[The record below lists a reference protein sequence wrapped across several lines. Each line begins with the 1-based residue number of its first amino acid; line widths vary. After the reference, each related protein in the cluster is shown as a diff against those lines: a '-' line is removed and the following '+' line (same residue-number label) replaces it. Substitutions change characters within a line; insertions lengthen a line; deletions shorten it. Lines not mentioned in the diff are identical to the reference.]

1 MNPSRPNPPRRPLIS
16 TWAVVLL
23 VMAAGLWWHFQ
34 KADRV
39 TPYPDAQPKAI
50 AARGDLAADERN
62 TIDLFQLAAPAVV
75 YITSIE
81 VRRSLFS
88 LNVYEIP
95 QGTGSGF
102 VWDNDGHIVTN
113 FHVIGGASRVEVT
126 LADRSTWEGVLVG
139 AAPDKDLAVLR
150 IKAPAAQLKP
160 ILVGESANL
169 QVGQKVFAIGNP
181 FGLDQTITSG
191 IASALGREI
200 KTENG
205 RTIQG
210 VIQTDAAINPGNSGG
225 PLLDSAGRLIGVNTA
240 IFSPSGASS
249 GIGFAVPVASVNQ
262 VVPEL
267 IKHGR
272 LIRPGIGI
280 SVANESIIQ
289 RLGLAGV
296 LIMEVQPG
304 GAAAKA
310 GLRGTRR
317 LPAGVV
323 LGDIIESV
331 DGLPVASLDDML
343 NIFDRHKVLDEVE
356 LGIRRDEQR
365 QSIRVTLQEVG

>member
-191 IASALGREI
+191 IVSALGREI

-249 GIGFAVPVASVNQ
+249 GIG
-262 VVPEL
+262 
-267 IKHGR
+267 
-272 LIRPGIGI
+272 
-280 SVANESIIQ
+280 
-289 RLGLAGV
+289 
-296 LIMEVQPG
+296 
-304 GAAAKA
+304 
-310 GLRGTRR
+310 
-317 LPAGVV
+317 
-323 LGDIIESV
+323 
-331 DGLPVASLDDML
+331 
-343 NIFDRHKVLDEVE
+343 
-356 LGIRRDEQR
+356 
-365 QSIRVTLQEVG
+365 

>member
-1 MNPSRPNPPRRPLIS
+1 MRPYRQNPSRRPIIS
-16 TWAVVLL
+16 TWAVLLL
-23 VMAAGLWWHFQ
+23 VIVGLWWYAKQ
-34 KADRV
+34 TDRI
-39 TPYPDAQPKAI
+39 THNPDAQPKVV
-50 AARGDLAADERN
+50 AARGDFAADEQN
-62 TIDLFQLAAPAVV
+62 TIELFQLAAPAVV

-102 VWDNDGHIVTN
+102 VWDQDGHIVTN

-150 IKAPAAQLKP
+150 IKAPSAQLKP
-160 ILVGESANL
+160 ILVGESTNL

-191 IASALGREI
+191 IVSALGREI
-200 KTENG
+200 KADTG

-240 IFSPSGASS
+240 IYSPSGGSS

-272 LIRPGIGI
+272 LIRLGIGI
-280 SVANESIIQ
+280 SVANERITQ
-289 RLGLAGV
+289 RLGVAGV
-296 LIMEVQPG
+296 LILEVQPG
-304 GAAAKA
+304 SAAAKA

-317 LPAGVV
+317 QPGGVL

-331 DGLPVASLDDML
+331 DGLPVVALDDML
-343 NIFDRHKVLDEVE
+343 NIFDSHQVMDEVQ
-356 LGIRRDEQR
+356 LGIRRDDQR
-365 QSIRVTLQEVG
+365 LSVQVTLQEVG

>member
-1 MNPSRPNPPRRPLIS
+1 MNPYRPHSPRRPLIS
-16 TWAVVLL
+16 TWAVLLL
-23 VMAAGLWWHFQ
+23 VVAGLWWYSHPS
-34 KADRV
+34 DRV
-39 TPYPDAQPKAI
+39 TRDPEAEPKPVV
-50 AARGDLAADERN
+50 ARGDLAADEQN
-62 TIDLFQLAAPAVV
+62 TIDLFQLASPSVA

-102 VWDNDGHIVTN
+102 VWDKDGHIVTN
-113 FHVIGGASRVEVT
+113 FHVIGGASRLEVT
-126 LADRSTWEGVLVG
+126 LADHSTWEGVLVG

-150 IKAPAAQLKP
+150 IKAPDGQLKP
-160 ILVGESANL
+160 IVVGDSANL

-191 IASALGREI
+191 IVSALGREI
-200 KTENG
+200 KADNG

-240 IFSPSGASS
+240 IYSPSGASS

-272 LIRPGIGI
+272 LIRPGIGV
-280 SVANESIIQ
+280 SVANESIMK

-296 LIMEVQPG
+296 LVMEVQPG

-317 LPAGVV
+317 LPGGVV

-343 NIFDRHKVLDEVE
+343 TIFDKHKVLEEVE

-365 QSIRVTLQEVG
+365 LGIRVILQEVG